1 MRYSLLNGVNSRRL
15 FDPTRQEDLVELK
28 HYIDT
33 NQWTGACPFYLEE
46 YWDNI
51 PAMCMHKYAQY
62 MLRDLKKPKQAKS
75 PK

>member
-1 MRYSLLNGVNSRRL
+1 MRYSLLNAVNTRRL
-15 FDPTRQEDLVELK
+15 FDPTRDEDLRELK

-33 NQWTGACPFYLEE
+33 NQWISGCPFYLDE

-51 PAMCMHKYAQY
+51 PVMCMHKYAQH
-62 MLRDLKKPKQAKS
+62 MLSQLKTPKKVKS